1 MPQRPEAIASRV
13 RLALANEA
21 YFALGDGVATA
32 DRIDLALRLGAAHPQ
47 GPLEWAIAQGLDA
60 VHAELQ
66 GAGGRGGRA
75 IRAGARPGGG
85 RRDPLTRTAS

>member
-1 MPQRPEAIASRV
+1 MASTCRSG
-13 RLALANEA
+13 RRRSRAASGWPSPNEA

-60 VHAELQ
+60 VHAELKALEAAE
-66 GAGGRGGRA
+66 GERFAPA
-75 IRAGARPGGG
+75 PALVEAAA
-85 RRDPLTRTAS
+85 TR